1 MNKKKGPVMQGF
13 TEAQHGVRYAVFHKM
28 TGRIIHTH
36 SQSEVTG
43 QERVE
48 IGVEEVSAMLSTTLE
63 IVGKINDLDPDDLD
77 VIRVEPDG
85 SGPGLGALM
94 VDTKQ
99 RELLPRPSL
108 TLSADKSELTGDG
121 QDSTQIEIV
130 LADAD
135 GQVIEGATGAVKVT
149 TDRGKLSAR
158 GGLVELVNGRASI
171 SLTSANETVS
181 KVQVRATHVDRVF
194 VQAHLELEFT

>member
-1 MNKKKGPVMQGF
+1 MQGS
-13 TEAQHGVRYAVFHKM
+13 EEGHRVIRYVVYDK
-28 TGRIIHTH
+28 TGRVLHTH
-36 SQSEVTG
+36 SQSSITD
-43 QERVE
+43 QEHAE
-48 IGVEEVSAMLSTTLE
+48 IPIEKVRAMLSNILE
-63 IVGKINDLDPDDLD
+63 IAGKLNKLDPDNLD
-77 VIRVEPDG
+77 IIKVEVDG
-85 SGPGLGALM
+85 AEPRLGSLM

-99 RELLPRPSL
+99 RELIPRPSL
-108 TLSADKSELTGDG
+108 TLSADKNELTGDG
-121 QDSTQIEIV
+121 QDSAQIEIV

-194 VQAHLELEFT
+194 VQAHLELEFS